1 MKSDHGTDGILKREG
16 YLMCDAST
24 KESRLMDDYMDDYR
38 RDGALEALRSKFGEI
53 TVRLQDAIIPRRG
66 RFNKNAKSPGAA
78 LYDGFCRTSEKLSM
92 PITLTLLAILIV
104 ITLPILIF
112 VNKTNVVWMLTGM
125 GTVAGSCLLS
135 LVPQSFIKHSKKMR
149 SRLMKKWNKQA
160 RLHFNEN
167 RYKIHSLEEQLLTIS
182 QEYDSIATSDDLP
195 LPLDVLFSWY
205 VNADL
210 PMSDTMQELFSRQ
223 IKQDKE
229 VREISQMQERGARA
243 REEARNDEMNRI
255 TKILEANRNNDRAV
269 SVLKNSAPGE
279 ALSKVHNDP
288 SNRLHPLTVRIDE
301 IGRAMEE
308 SESGSGRNFIA
319 EMSIPFDSLYKL
331 EELLN
336 DGESDEEMESLFFDS
351 MRLFDRR
358 LSREEERLQRLK
370 ADKARQEHK
379 LISEFLA

>member
-1 MKSDHGTDGILKREG
+1 MRSYHVVED
-16 YLMCDAST
+16 ST
-24 KESRLMDDYMDDYR
+24 KM
-38 RDGALEALRSKFGEI
+38 
-53 TVRLQDAIIPRRG
+53 Q
-66 RFNKNAKSPGAA
+66 KSPGAA
-78 LYDGFCRTSEKLSM
+78 LYDGFRRTSEKLSM
-92 PITLTLLAILIV
+92 PITLTSLVILTV
-104 ITLPILIF
+104 ITLPIPIF
-112 VNKTNVVWMLTGM
+112 VNKTNVDWMLTGM
-125 GTVAGSCLLS
+125 FTVVGFCLLS
-135 LVPQSFIKHSKKMR
+135 LVLPSFINSKKMR
-149 SRLMKKWNKQA
+149 LRLLKKWNKQA
-160 RLHFNEN
+160 RRHFNEN
-167 RYKIHSLEEQLLTIS
+167 RYKIHPLEEQLLTIS
-182 QEYDSIATSDDLP
+182 QEYDSIATPDDLP

-229 VREISQMQERGARA
+229 IREISQMQERGARA

-255 TKILEANRNNDRAV
+255 TKILEANKNNDRAV

-301 IGRAMEE
+301 IGKAMEE
-308 SESGSGRNFIA
+308 SQSGSGRNFIA
-319 EMSIPFDSLYKL
+319 EMSVPFDSLYKL

-351 MRLFDRR
+351 MRLFDRQ

-370 ADKARQEHK
+370 ADEARQEHK